1 MVNFI
6 SGFFVGI
13 IFTVIV
19 VIIAIIARFLK

>member
-13 IFTVIV
+13 IFTSIV
-19 VIIAIIARFLK
+19 TIIAIIVRFLK